1 MGHEVQSKL
10 YVVAA
15 AGADPQQLAAMLDAA
30 GAATLLI
37 AAGEA
42 ARAYGC
48 VRRAR
53 SSSWRRH
60 KDIAALIEGDAQLAR
75 TLRADGV
82 HLPWSKDV
90 AARYGE
96 AREVLGTRYIV
107 GVDVGRSRHDAMTL
121 AEDGADYIGFGIPPH
136 VEDRAAAAARRLEL
150 VSWWSEIFEVPCVAF
165 DVDTAE
171 DAIALARR
179 GRRLRRHALRRRSDD
194 RRRQRRWR
202 TRSPKPRSSAR
213 RWHERSAAPCCSLLG
228 ALALAHPAAAE
239 TSSWVME
246 TTEAPKPKRGKP
258 VKLAPAPSA
267 AKAPTF
273 KGPATAG
280 QSAYAKSLAPPTGD
294 EAAYIAFDQGQYLT
308 ALKLA
313 EEGVKRNDP
322 QSHTLLGRLY
332 AEGLGVSKEPQTAAK
347 WYARGDELGDIQ
359 ATFALG
365 VLYAEGRGV
374 KKDRAKSAEL
384 FEKAARTGHPLANYN
399 LGLLFLKGDGK
410 PQNPYRAAM
419 HIRYAAEKGIAVAQY
434 DLAGL
439 YQNGAG
445 VEPNALDAARWLSK
459 AAEQG
464 MAEAQFDYAVVLLR
478 GLGLT
483 QG

>member
-1 MGHEVQSKL
+1 MSA
-10 YVVAA
+10 YR
-15 AGADPQQLAAMLDAA
+15 AML
-30 GAATLLI
+30 
-37 AAGEA
+37 
-42 ARAYGC
+42 
-48 VRRAR
+48 V
-53 SSSWRRH
+53 
-60 KDIAALIEGDAQLAR
+60 
-75 TLRADGV
+75 V
-82 HLPWSKDV
+82 
-90 AARYGE
+90 
-96 AREVLGTRYIV
+96 V
-107 GVDVGRSRHDAMTL
+107 GV
-121 AEDGADYIGFGIPPH
+121 
-136 VEDRAAAAARRLEL
+136 
-150 VSWWSEIFEVPCVAF
+150 
-165 DVDTAE
+165 
-171 DAIALARR
+171 
-179 GRRLRRHALRRRSDD
+179 
-194 RRRQRRWR
+194 
-202 TRSPKPRSSAR
+202 
-213 RWHERSAAPCCSLLG
+213 
-228 ALALAHPAAAE
+228 LALAHSTAAE

-246 TTEAPKPKRGKP
+246 STEAPKPKRGKP
-258 VKLAPAPSA
+258 VKVAPVPGAD
-267 AKAPTF
+267 KASTF
-273 KGPATAG
+273 KASSTPGHA
-280 QSAYAKSLAPPTGD
+280 SYAKSLVPLSGD

-332 AEGLGVSKEPQTAAK
+332 AEGLGVSKEPETAAK

-374 KKDRAKSAEL
+374 KKDRSKSAEL

-410 PQNPYRAAM
+410 PENPYRAAM

-445 VEPNALDAARWLSK
+445 VEPNALEAASWLSK
-459 AAEQG
+459 AAGQG

-483 QG
+483 RDEPKAIPYLRLPPKRASPRRRTASPTSMPRASASKRARRRQPSGASSRRPAASRTKGSTPSLGNCPRSSSSPRKKPPASGVSGRACSSSGRWRPCQRARLGLVGAPCA